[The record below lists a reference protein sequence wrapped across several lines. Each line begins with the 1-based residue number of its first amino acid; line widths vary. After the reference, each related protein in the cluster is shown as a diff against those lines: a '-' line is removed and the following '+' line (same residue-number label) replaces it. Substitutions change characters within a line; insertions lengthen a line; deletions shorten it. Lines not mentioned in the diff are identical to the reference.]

1 MWPNLLRSP
10 LTWLLLAL
18 VVALVVALAGW
29 GWSATSAATAQGQ
42 VSTLKTDLKAANDKA
57 TEAERREK
65 TKDGAID
72 TLTGELDAQATAA
85 ATLQRQLGDLTI
97 TAATRADTIKRLKRE
112 NAELKEWAD
121 RPLPDPVVRLLQRP
135 ALTGAADYQAHLSG
149 ADPLPTAGRQPGQ

>member
-18 VVALVVALAGW
+18 AIALAGW
-29 GWSATSAATAQGQ
+29 GWSARSAAKAEGQ
-42 VSTLKTDLKAANDKA
+42 VSTLQSDLNAANDKA
-57 TEAERREK
+57 VEAERREK

-85 ATLQRQLGDLTI
+85 AQLQHQLGDLTI

-121 RPLPDPVVRLLQRP
+121 RPLPDAVVRLLQRP
-135 ALTGAADYQAHLSG
+135 ALTGAADYQDHLYSPG
-149 ADPLPTAGRQPGQ
+149 ALPTAGSQPGQ

>member
-10 LTWLLLAL
+10 LTWLLIALA
-18 VVALVVALAGW
+18 VALGGW
-29 GWSATSAATAQGQ
+29 GWSATSAATAKGQ
-42 VSTLKTDLKAANDKA
+42 VTTLQSDLKAANDKA
-57 TEAERREK
+57 VEAEQREK

-85 ATLQRQLGDLTI
+85 AQLQHQLGDLTI

-121 RPLPDPVVRLLQRP
+121 RPLPDPVVRLLKRP
-135 ALTGAADYQAHLSG
+135 AITGAADYQAHLSG
-149 ADPLPTAGRQPGQ
+149 PDPLPTSTGQPGQ

>member
-1 MWPNLLRSP
+1 MWHNLLRSP

-18 VVALVVALAGW
+18 VVALGGW
-29 GWSATSAATAQGQ
+29 GWSARSAAKAEGQ
-42 VSTLKTDLKAANDKA
+42 VTTLQSDLNAANDKA
-57 TEAERREK
+57 KEAERREK
-65 TKDGAID
+65 TKDGVID

-97 TAATRADTIKRLKRE
+97 TAATRTDTIKRLKRE

-149 ADPLPTAGRQPGQ
+149 ADTLPTAGSQPGQ